1 MSNLGFQIVY
11 HLLNESDTCVAER
24 AFLPSREDAE
34 EFLRSK
40 TPLFSYESLTRLKEF
55 DIVAFSVSFEEDF
68 FNIPAIL
75 TLAGI
80 PVFSKERDENH
91 PLVMAGGIGVSLN
104 PEPMADM
111 MDLFLIG
118 EGEGALKEFIDVYGG
133 IKGAGAPRYEALR
146 RLDSIESV
154 YVPSFYE
161 FTYEGAGIKGIRAAK
176 GAKEKVIAS
185 KNLDLNGYPLP
196 QSFILTP
203 DTGFKGTFLA
213 EIERG
218 CPRGCRFCVAGFLY
232 LPPRW
237 RDTASIKEALRRG
250 IEATGKAGLVGA
262 AVSEHPS
269 IKELLDAGLEQRGTM
284 TLSSLRLDALDE
296 GLIGKLKEA
305 GYKTVTLA
313 PEAGSERMRS
323 LVNKGIFMIGLPSE
337 TDEDAGAIAILSR
350 RIKGAMKGAAIK
362 LSLNPFIPKP
372 FTPFQ
377 WCAFEDTRVI
387 EKRLA
392 LIKKAL
398 LKEPGI
404 TVDALPAKDA
414 FIQAF
419 LSRGDR
425 RAGGIIAKGRRTAL
439 RSSGGF
445 IKDSVRFERSRD
457 DILPSDVIDHGVRK
471 DYLWKERQ
479 AGLSGKLTPC
489 CDVGRCFRCGV
500 CPRRSPLGEAEGR
513 EAR

>member
-284 TLSSLRLDALDE
+284 TLSSLRLDALDS

-323 LVNKGIFMIGLPSE
+323 LVNKGIKDSDIMETAGLLSKAGFRKLKLYFMIGLPSE
-337 TDEDAGAIAILSR
+337 TDEDAGAIAGLSA

-377 WCAFEDTRVI
+377 WCAFEDTLVI
-387 EKRLA
+387 EKR
-392 LIKKAL
+392 
-398 LKEPGI
+398 
-404 TVDALPAKDA
+404 
-414 FIQAF
+414 
-419 LSRGDR
+419 
-425 RAGGIIAKGRRTAL
+425 
-439 RSSGGF
+439 
-445 IKDSVRFERSRD
+445 
-457 DILPSDVIDHGVRK
+457 
-471 DYLWKERQ
+471 
-479 AGLSGKLTPC
+479 
-489 CDVGRCFRCGV
+489 
-500 CPRRSPLGEAEGR
+500 
-513 EAR
+513 